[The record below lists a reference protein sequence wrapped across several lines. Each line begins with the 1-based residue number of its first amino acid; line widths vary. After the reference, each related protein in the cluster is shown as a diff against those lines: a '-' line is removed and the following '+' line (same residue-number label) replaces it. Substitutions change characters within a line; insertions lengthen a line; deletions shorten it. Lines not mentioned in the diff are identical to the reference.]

1 LVEEEDIYGED
12 GVGVITIQSQNQPKA
27 VSKPAA
33 SNVNSKYAEDWVP
46 IKNILNGMIH
56 LDSGEFVTGVKV
68 SPRNIFILDQDS
80 QDNIIFNLRTF
91 YNVIDYEFWLIIA
104 DRPVDIN
111 IFLSQLQV
119 RYNEAANPLVR
130 KLIMQDINKA
140 NSFMSTQL
148 NVVDTEYF
156 ILFKEK
162 KMELIQKRINSLVS
176 GLANCQLNSTQV
188 TNEDLRMLID
198 NFFNGGFQAEFGTVM
213 PQ

>member
-1 LVEEEDIYGED
+1 MVIEEDIYGKD
-12 GVGVITIQSQNQPKA
+12 GVGMTMSQSSQ
-27 VSKPAA
+27 SKPVSNTT
-33 SNVNSKYAEDWVP
+33 SNVNSKYSEDWVP

-56 LDSGEFVTGVKV
+56 LESGEFVTGVKV
-68 SPRNIFILDQDS
+68 SPKNIFILDQES

-119 RYNEAANPLVR
+119 LYNDTPNPLVR

-162 KMELIQKRINSLVS
+162 KMELIQKKIHSLIS
-176 GLANCQLNSTQV
+176 GLANCQLNSSQV
-188 TNEDLRMLID
+188 TNEDLRMLVD
-198 NFFNGGFQAEFGTVM
+198 NFFNGGLRTEFRTVTTE
-213 PQ
+213 

>member
-1 LVEEEDIYGED
+1 MT
-12 GVGVITIQSQNQPKA
+12 TIQSNQFKA
-27 VSKPAA
+27 VQNTMPNSSS
-33 SNVNSKYAEDWVP
+33 SNTQSKYSEDWVP
-46 IKNILNGMIH
+46 VKNILNGMIH
-56 LDSGEFVTGVKV
+56 LENGEFVTGIKV
-68 SPRNIFILDQDS
+68 TPKNIFILDQDS
-80 QDNIIFNLRTF
+80 QNNIIFNLRTF

-119 RYNEAANPLVR
+119 LYNDTPNPLVR

-162 KMELIQKRINSLVS
+162 KMELIQKRIHSLIS
-176 GLANCQLNSTQV
+176 GLANCQMNSTQV
-188 TNEDLRMLID
+188 TNEDLRMLVD
-198 NFFNGGFQAEFGTVM
+198 NFFNGGLRTEFRTVTTE
-213 PQ
+213 

>member
-1 LVEEEDIYGED
+1 MM
-12 GVGVITIQSQNQPKA
+12 TMQSNQTKTVP
-27 VSKPAA
+27 V
-33 SNVNSKYAEDWVP
+33 NNNINNNSKYAEDWVP

-56 LDSGEFVTGVKV
+56 LENGEFVTGVKV

-119 RYNEAANPLVR
+119 LYNDTPNPLVR

-156 ILFKEK
+156 IIFKEK
-162 KMELIQKRINSLVS
+162 KMELIQKRIHSLIS
-176 GLANCQLNSTQV
+176 GLANCQLNSSQV
-188 TNEDLRMLID
+188 TNEDLRMLVD
-198 NFFNGGFQAEFGTVM
+198 NFFNGGLKTEFRVVM
-213 PQ
+213 PE

>member
-1 LVEEEDIYGED
+1 MM
-12 GVGVITIQSQNQPKA
+12 TMQSNQAKTVP
-27 VSKPAA
+27 V
-33 SNVNSKYAEDWVP
+33 NNNINNNSKYAEDWVP

-56 LDSGEFVTGVKV
+56 LENGEFVTGVKV

-119 RYNEAANPLVR
+119 LYNDTPNPLVR

-156 ILFKEK
+156 IIFKEK
-162 KMELIQKRINSLVS
+162 KMELIQKRIHSLIS
-176 GLANCQLNSTQV
+176 GLANCQLNSSQV
-188 TNEDLRMLID
+188 TNEDLRMLMD
-198 NFFNGGFQAEFGTVM
+198 NFFNGGLKTEFRVVM
-213 PQ
+213 PE

>member
-1 LVEEEDIYGED
+1 MM
-12 GVGVITIQSQNQPKA
+12 TIQSNQPS
-27 VSKPAA
+27 VVQSAA
-33 SNVNSKYAEDWVP
+33 SNSSNVNSKYSEDWVP

-56 LDSGEFVTGVKV
+56 LESGEFVTGVKV
-68 SPRNIFILDQDS
+68 TPKNIFILDQDS
-80 QDNIIFNLRTF
+80 QNNIIFNLRTF

-119 RYNEAANPLVR
+119 LYNDTQSPLVR

-156 ILFKEK
+156 I
-162 KMELIQKRINSLVS
+162 
-176 GLANCQLNSTQV
+176 
-188 TNEDLRMLID
+188 
-198 NFFNGGFQAEFGTVM
+198 
-213 PQ
+213 

>member
-1 LVEEEDIYGED
+1 MM
-12 GVGVITIQSQNQPKA
+12 TMQSNQTKTVPI
-27 VSKPAA
+27 
-33 SNVNSKYAEDWVP
+33 NNNINNNSKYAEDWVP

-56 LDSGEFVTGVKV
+56 LDNGEFVTGVKV

-119 RYNEAANPLVR
+119 LYNDTPNPLVR

-156 ILFKEK
+156 IIFKEK
-162 KMELIQKRINSLVS
+162 KMELIQKRIHSLIS
-176 GLANCQLNSTQV
+176 GLANCQLNSSQV
-188 TNEDLRMLID
+188 TNEDLRMLVD
-198 NFFNGGFQAEFGTVM
+198 NFFNGGLKTEFRVVM
-213 PQ
+213 PE

>member
-1 LVEEEDIYGED
+1 MTV
-12 GVGVITIQSQNQPKA
+12 IQSSQINPVKTA
-27 VSKPAA
+27 PSSS
-33 SNVNSKYAEDWVP
+33 SNVNSKYTEDWVP

-56 LDSGEFVTGVKV
+56 LETGEFVTGIKV
-68 SPRNIFILDQDS
+68 TPKNIFILDQDS
-80 QDNIIFNLRTF
+80 QNNIIFNLRTF

-119 RYNEAANPLVR
+119 LYNDTQSPLVR

-162 KMELIQKRINSLVS
+162 KMELIQKRIHSLIS
-176 GLANCQLNSTQV
+176 GLANCQMNSSQV
-188 TNEDLRMLID
+188 TNEDLRMLVD
-198 NFFNGGFQAEFGTVM
+198 NFFNGGLRTEFRTVTTE
-213 PQ
+213 

>member
-1 LVEEEDIYGED
+1 
-12 GVGVITIQSQNQPKA
+12 
-27 VSKPAA
+27 
-33 SNVNSKYAEDWVP
+33 
-46 IKNILNGMIH
+46 MIH
-56 LDSGEFVTGVKV
+56 LENGEFVTGVKV
-68 SPRNIFILDQDS
+68 TPKNIFILDQDS
-80 QDNIIFNLRTF
+80 QNNIIFNLRTF

-119 RYNEAANPLVR
+119 LYNDTPNPLVR

-162 KMELIQKRINSLVS
+162 KMELIQKRIHSLIS
-176 GLANCQLNSTQV
+176 GLANCQMNSTQV

-198 NFFNGGFQAEFGTVM
+198 NFFNGGLRTEFRTVTTE
-213 PQ
+213 

>member
-1 LVEEEDIYGED
+1 MM
-12 GVGVITIQSQNQPKA
+12 TIQSSQPK
-27 VSKPAA
+27 VVQSTTSSNS
-33 SNVNSKYAEDWVP
+33 SNVNSKYSEDWIP

-56 LDSGEFVTGVKV
+56 LESGEFVTGVKV
-68 SPRNIFILDQDS
+68 TPKNIFILDQDS
-80 QDNIIFNLRTF
+80 QNNIIFNLRTF

-119 RYNEAANPLVR
+119 LYNDTQSPLVR

-162 KMELIQKRINSLVS
+162 KMEIIQKRIHNLIS

-188 TNEDLRMLID
+188 TNEDLRMLVD
-198 NFFNGGFQAEFGTVM
+198 NFFNGGLRTEFRTVTTE
-213 PQ
+213 

>member
-1 LVEEEDIYGED
+1 MM
-12 GVGVITIQSQNQPKA
+12 TIQSNQPSVVQSTA
-27 VSKPAA
+27 SNS
-33 SNVNSKYAEDWVP
+33 SNVNSKYSEDWVP

-56 LDSGEFVTGVKV
+56 LESGEFVTGVKV
-68 SPRNIFILDQDS
+68 TPKNIFILDQDS
-80 QDNIIFNLRTF
+80 QNNIIFNLRTF

-119 RYNEAANPLVR
+119 LYNDTQSPLVR

-162 KMELIQKRINSLVS
+162 KMEIIQKRIHSLIS

-188 TNEDLRMLID
+188 TNEDLRMLVD
-198 NFFNGGFQAEFGTVM
+198 NFFNGGLRTEFRTVTTE
-213 PQ
+213 